1 MNTTQA
7 GAPAS
12 PSPAP
17 ALPPFR
23 SLGRHVVP
31 YYTQPED
38 ALERAAIL
46 ETFPAPAGTT
56 DITLTID
63 PLTSLYPV
71 TGGDDYYIATVTY
84 KPRELCLESKSI
96 TDYRRRWRME
106 AIFCEH
112 LATLICQD
120 ILRATQA
127 EWCRVELAQKARGN
141 IQITAA
147 VLLENQ
153 EEQTSGLSTP
163 QEGTPV

>member
-84 KPRELCLESKSI
+84 KPRELC
-96 TDYRRRWRME
+96 
-106 AIFCEH
+106 
-112 LATLICQD
+112 QD